1 MSKIVKIYYDADAD
15 LGVLKGKKIAV
26 IGYGSQGRAQALN
39 MRDSGLDVLLG
50 LRLGGLSWSKAKADD
65 FQPYTVAEAAERGDI
80 IHMLIPDLEQPDVYK
95 LHISNCMRK
104 GKVLGFSHG
113 FNIHFKQIIPPPNVD
128 VIMVAPKGPGKGLRD
143 AYVNGFGVPALI
155 AVAQDYSGKSKDIA
169 LVMSKAM
176 GCTRAGVLE
185 TTFKEETETDL
196 FGEQAVLVGGLIAL
210 IKKGFEILVEEG
222 YQPELAYFEVC
233 NEMKLIMDLV
243 YQSGFTG
250 MLNIVSDTA
259 KYGGLT
265 VGPKVIDEHV
275 RENMKKILKDIQN
288 GNFAE
293 DWTDKPE
300 ESRLRLSSLMK
311 EISDHKIEEVGRL
324 IRKMAGIE
332 K

>member
-1 MSKIVKIYYDADAD
+1 MVKIYYDADAD

-39 MRDSGLDVLLG
+39 MKDSGLDVLLG
-50 LRLGGLSWSKAKADD
+50 LRPGGASWSKAKADG
-65 FQPYTVAEAAERGDI
+65 FQPYTIAEAAKKGDI

-95 LHISNCMRK
+95 SQIANYMKK
-104 GKVLGFSHG
+104 GKALGFSHG
-113 FNIHFKQIIPPPNVD
+113 FNIHFKQIIPPPQVD
-128 VIMVAPKGPGKGLRD
+128 VIMMAPKGPGKGLRD
-143 AYVNGFGVPALI
+143 TYVNGFGIPALI
-155 AVAQDYSGKSKDIA
+155 AVAQDYSGKGKDIA
-169 LVMSKAM
+169 LAMSKAM

-196 FGEQAVLVGGLIAL
+196 FGEQAVLVGGIISL
-210 IKKGFEILVEEG
+210 IKKGYEVLVEEG

-243 YQSGFTG
+243 YQSGFIG
-250 MLNIVSDTA
+250 MLKIVSDTA

-265 VGPKVIDEHV
+265 VGPKVVDEHV

-288 GNFAE
+288 GDFAK
-293 DWTDKPE
+293 DWTGKPK
-300 ESRLRLSSLMK
+300 ESRLRLNSLMK

>member
-1 MSKIVKIYYDADAD
+1 MVKVYYDADAD

-39 MRDSGLDVLLG
+39 IRDSGLDVLLG
-50 LRLGGLSWSKAKADD
+50 LRPGGASWSKAKVDG
-65 FQPYTVAEAAERGDI
+65 FQPYTIAEAAEKGDI

-95 LHISNCMRK
+95 LQISNFMRK

-113 FNIHFKQIIPPPNVD
+113 FNIHFKQIIPSPNVD
-128 VIMVAPKGPGKGLRD
+128 VIMVAPKGPGKSLRD
-143 AYVNGFGVPALI
+143 TYVNGFGIPALI
-155 AVAQDYSGKSKDIA
+155 AVAQDYSGKGKDIA
-169 LVMSKAM
+169 LAMSKAM

-196 FGEQAVLVGGLIAL
+196 FGEQAVLVGGIIAL
-210 IKKGFEILVEEG
+210 IKKGFEVLVEEG

-250 MLNIVSDTA
+250 MLKIVSDTA

-265 VGPKVIDEHV
+265 VGPKVVDERV

-288 GNFAE
+288 GDFAK
-293 DWTDKPE
+293 DWTGKPE
-300 ESRLRLSSLMK
+300 GSRRRLNSLMK
-311 EISDHKIEEVGRL
+311 EISEHKIEEVGRL

>member
-1 MSKIVKIYYDADAD
+1 MAKIYYDADAD
-15 LGVLKGKKIAV
+15 LGVLEGRKIAV

-50 LRLGGLSWSKAKADD
+50 LRPDGASWSKAKADG
-65 FQPYTVAEAAERGDI
+65 FQPYTIAEAAEKGDI
-80 IHMLIPDLEQPDVYK
+80 IHMLIPDLEQPVVYK
-95 LHISNCMRK
+95 SQIAKFMKK
-104 GKVLGFSHG
+104 GKAIGFSHG
-113 FNIHFKQIIPPPNVD
+113 FNIHFKQIVPPPYTD

-143 AYVNGFGVPALI
+143 AYVSGFGIPALI
-155 AVAQDYSGKSKDIA
+155 AVAQNYSGKGKDIA
-169 LVMSKAM
+169 LAMSKAM

-196 FGEQAVLVGGLIAL
+196 FGEQTVLVGGLIAL
-210 IKKGFEILVEEG
+210 IKKGFEVLVEEG

-243 YQSGFTG
+243 YNSGFTG
-250 MLNIVSDTA
+250 MLKIVSDTA

-288 GNFAE
+288 GNFAK
-293 DWTDKPE
+293 DWTGKPE
-300 ESRLRLSSLMK
+300 ESRRRLNSLMR

>member
-1 MSKIVKIYYDADAD
+1 
-15 LGVLKGKKIAV
+15 
-26 IGYGSQGRAQALN
+26 
-39 MRDSGLDVLLG
+39 
-50 LRLGGLSWSKAKADD
+50 
-65 FQPYTVAEAAERGDI
+65 
-80 IHMLIPDLEQPDVYK
+80 
-95 LHISNCMRK
+95 
-104 GKVLGFSHG
+104 
-113 FNIHFKQIIPPPNVD
+113 
-128 VIMVAPKGPGKGLRD
+128 
-143 AYVNGFGVPALI
+143 
-155 AVAQDYSGKSKDIA
+155 
-169 LVMSKAM
+169 SKAM

-210 IKKGFEILVEEG
+210 IKKGFEVLIKEG

-250 MLNIVSDTA
+250 MLKIVSDTA

-275 RENMKKILKDIQN
+275 RKNMKKILKDIQN
-288 GNFAE
+288 GDFAK
-293 DWTDKPE
+293 DWTGKPE
-300 ESRLRLSSLMK
+300 ESRMRLNSLMK

-324 IRKMAGIE
+324 VRKMAGIE

>member
-1 MSKIVKIYYDADAD
+1 MVKVYYDADAD

-39 MRDSGLDVLLG
+39 IRDSGLDVLLG
-50 LRLGGLSWSKAKADD
+50 LRPGGASWSKAKADG
-65 FQPYTVAEAAERGDI
+65 FQPYTIAEAAKKGDI

-95 LHISNCMRK
+95 SQISNSMRK
-104 GKVLGFSHG
+104 EKVLGFSHG

-128 VIMVAPKGPGKGLRD
+128 VIMVAPKGPGKSLRD
-143 AYVNGFGVPALI
+143 TYVNGFGIPALI
-155 AVAQDYSGKSKDIA
+155 AVAQDYSGKGKNIA
-169 LVMSKAM
+169 LAMSKAM

-210 IKKGFEILVEEG
+210 IKKGFEVLVKEG

-250 MLNIVSDTA
+250 MLKIVSDTA

-265 VGPKVIDEHV
+265 VGPKVVDEHV

-288 GNFAE
+288 GDFAK
-293 DWTDKPE
+293 DWTGKPE
-300 ESRLRLSSLMK
+300 GSRRRLNSLMK
-311 EISDHKIEEVGRL
+311 EISGHKIEEVGRL

>member
-1 MSKIVKIYYDADAD
+1 MAKIYYDADAD

-50 LRLGGLSWSKAKADD
+50 LRPDGTSWSKAKADG
-65 FQPYTVAEAAERGDI
+65 FQPCTIAEAAEKGDI
-80 IHMLIPDLEQPDVYK
+80 IQMLIPDLEQPDVYK
-95 LHISNCMRK
+95 SQISNFMEK

-113 FNIHFKQIIPPPNVD
+113 FNIHFKQIIPPPHVD
-128 VIMVAPKGPGKGLRD
+128 VIMVAPKGPGKSLRD
-143 AYVNGFGVPALI
+143 AYVNGFGIPALI
-155 AVAQDYSGKSKDIA
+155 AVAQDYSGKGKDTA
-169 LVMSKAM
+169 LAMSKAM

-196 FGEQAVLVGGLIAL
+196 FGEQAVLVGGIIAL
-210 IKKGFEILVEEG
+210 IKKGFEVLVEEG

-250 MLNIVSDTA
+250 MLKMVSDTA
-259 KYGGLT
+259 KYGGLK
-265 VGPKVIDEHV
+265 VGPRVIDEHV
-275 RENMKKILKDIQN
+275 KENMKKILKDIQD
-288 GNFAE
+288 GDFAK
-293 DWTDKPE
+293 DLTGKPK
-300 ESRLRLSSLMK
+300 ESRLRLNSLMK
-311 EISDHKIEEVGRL
+311 EISDHEIEKVGRF

>member
-1 MSKIVKIYYDADAD
+1 MVKIYYDADAD

-50 LRLGGLSWSKAKADD
+50 LRPGGASWSKAKADG
-65 FQPYTVAEAAERGDI
+65 FQPYTIAEAAEKGDI

-95 LHISNCMRK
+95 LQISNFMRK

-113 FNIHFKQIIPPPNVD
+113 FNIHFKQIIPSPNVD
-128 VIMVAPKGPGKGLRD
+128 VIMVAPKGPGKSLRD
-143 AYVNGFGVPALI
+143 TYVNGFGIPALI
-155 AVAQDYSGKSKDIA
+155 AVAQDYSGKGKNMA
-169 LVMSKAM
+169 LAMCKAM

-210 IKKGFEILVEEG
+210 IKKGFEVLVKEG

-250 MLNIVSDTA
+250 MLKIVSDTA

-265 VGPKVIDEHV
+265 VGPKVVDEHV
-275 RENMKKILKDIQN
+275 RENMKKILKNIQN
-288 GNFAE
+288 GDFAE
-293 DWTDKPE
+293 DWTSKPE
-300 ESRLRLSSLMK
+300 ESRMRLNSLME

>member
-1 MSKIVKIYYDADAD
+1 
-15 LGVLKGKKIAV
+15 
-26 IGYGSQGRAQALN
+26 
-39 MRDSGLDVLLG
+39 
-50 LRLGGLSWSKAKADD
+50 
-65 FQPYTVAEAAERGDI
+65 
-80 IHMLIPDLEQPDVYK
+80 
-95 LHISNCMRK
+95 
-104 GKVLGFSHG
+104 
-113 FNIHFKQIIPPPNVD
+113 
-128 VIMVAPKGPGKGLRD
+128 
-143 AYVNGFGVPALI
+143 
-155 AVAQDYSGKSKDIA
+155 
-169 LVMSKAM
+169 M

-210 IKKGFEILVEEG
+210 IKKGFEVIVEEG

-265 VGPKVIDEHV
+265 VGPKVVDEHV
-275 RENMKKILKDIQN
+275 RENMKKILKGIQN
-288 GNFAE
+288 GDFAE

-300 ESRLRLSSLMK
+300 ESRLRLNSLMR
-311 EISDHKIEEVGRL
+311 EISSHKIEEVGRR